1 MSEYKVYGEE
11 WEKEMMKFTKEELI
25 SMLRHRE
32 ELLKEVR
39 QVCFPNLK

>member
-1 MSEYKVYGEE
+1 MSEYKLYGEE
-11 WEKEMMKFTKEELI
+11 WKKEMMKFTKEELI
-25 SMLRHRE
+25 NMLRHGE